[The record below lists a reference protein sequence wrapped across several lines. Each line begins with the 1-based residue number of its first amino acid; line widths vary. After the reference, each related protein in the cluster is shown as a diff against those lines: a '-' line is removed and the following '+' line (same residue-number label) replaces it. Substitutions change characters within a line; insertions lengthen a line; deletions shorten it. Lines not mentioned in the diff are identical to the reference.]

1 MPYITETIQ
10 TQAVKALQ
18 ELVAQPSFN
27 QAPSSGAPFGKG
39 IRMALDQILAICNQ
53 LGMRTY
59 EDPEGYYGYAEIG
72 SGEEI
77 FGVIGHL
84 DTVPA
89 SDPKSWDTDPF
100 DPVIKD
106 GIIFGRGT
114 QDDKGPT
121 IAALFALKA
130 LLDAG
135 MVPTKRI
142 RFIFGTDE
150 EILWRGIAKYNE
162 KEAPIDMGFSP
173 DSEFPLTYAE
183 KGLQQAYLIG
193 PGTDLFALHM
203 DNAMN
208 APQGVNAVLRLC
220 IALDDVFDFA
230 PLDLIGKCFLEDATG
245 QNLLGKVADESGQLT
260 FNISSFEVS
269 PKETR
274 LQIDLRIPV
283 TIDREQLVAQLS
295 KRVQKYG
302 LTYKHFDYLAP
313 LYVPKESKLVQTLMK
328 VYQDATGDLKA
339 EPQIS
344 GGATFA
350 RTMHNCVA
358 FGGMLPG
365 VPDYMHQAN
374 EQWPLDSMA
383 KTMEIYAVALK
394 QLCFE

>member
-89 SDPKSWDTDPF
+89 SDPKAWDTDPF

>member
-1 MPYITETIQ
+1 
-10 TQAVKALQ
+10 
-18 ELVAQPSFN
+18 
-27 QAPSSGAPFGKG
+27 
-39 IRMALDQILAICNQ
+39 MALDQILAICNQ

-208 APQGVNAVLRLC
+208 AVPGKADYDGPKLTEVKA
-220 IALDDVFDFA
+220 ALDQHGFEYEYHGTSITVLGPRHERA
-230 PLDLIGKCFLEDATG
+230 AGG
-245 QNLLGKVADESGQLT
+245 Q
-260 FNISSFEVS
+260 
-269 PKETR
+269 R
-274 LQIDLRIPV
+274 R
-283 TIDREQLVAQLS
+283 
-295 KRVQKYG
+295 
-302 LTYKHFDYLAP
+302 LAP
-313 LYVPKESKLVQTLMK
+313 LHRPRRRL
-328 VYQDATGDLKA
+328 
-339 EPQIS
+339 
-344 GGATFA
+344 
-350 RTMHNCVA
+350 
-358 FGGMLPG
+358 
-365 VPDYMHQAN
+365 
-374 EQWPLDSMA
+374 
-383 KTMEIYAVALK
+383 
-394 QLCFE
+394 

>member
-1 MPYITETIQ
+1 
-10 TQAVKALQ
+10 
-18 ELVAQPSFN
+18 
-27 QAPSSGAPFGKG
+27 
-39 IRMALDQILAICNQ
+39 
-53 LGMRTY
+53 
-59 EDPEGYYGYAEIG
+59 
-72 SGEEI
+72 
-77 FGVIGHL
+77 
-84 DTVPA
+84 
-89 SDPKSWDTDPF
+89 
-100 DPVIKD
+100 
-106 GIIFGRGT
+106 
-114 QDDKGPT
+114 
-121 IAALFALKA
+121 
-130 LLDAG
+130 
-135 MVPTKRI
+135 MVPTKLI

-208 APQGVNAVLRLC
+208 AVPGKADYDGPKLTEVKAALDQHGFEYEDHGTSITVLGKSVHAMNAPQGVNAVLRLC

-269 PKETR
+269 PKETC